1 MSNTIKTFQL
11 ELIIILFLFL
21 FHQTLSGQVLHNNGA
36 KVIMQPGV
44 NMFVIGTAQNSSN
57 GVISVQEA
65 AGLSAELIIT
75 NNFINNAVAGGDG
88 NFRVAGDWLN
98 NNTFNAGTGNVY
110 LNGAEQI
117 IGGTASTSFYNL
129 FLEGTGNKTQTI
141 NQTVTNILNLGDR
154 ELLTQQFS
162 MFVTNTNPS
171 AIVFTTGFV
180 SSLQNGFLSRNTAS
194 TNTYLFPVGS
204 SVGTFRYG
212 PVEIIPENNSASTYT
227 IRMANVDATTEGF
240 DRNSVAS
247 DICQTNALFYHRIN
261 RTAGT
266 TPVQMNIYFD
276 ENTDGSWEGIANWTA
291 NPNQWEI
298 IIGSTSTPT
307 SPLSYAQANNWN
319 TFTQTPYI
327 LYNSN
332 PIAQIDAAGP
342 FCINDTNV
350 SLNANPAGG
359 TWNGN
364 GITDVNIGTFDPAI
378 AGVGNHVIT
387 YTVGTGSCIVTEQ
400 ITITVNPLPDIA
412 ITAVSVQ
419 CENGNTITLEAL
431 PSGGLW
437 SGNGI
442 VNASNGI
449 FDPSVAGIGT
459 HTIVYQVTELCTAQ
473 ESITITVVSAPAIT
487 ISGIKESCTGALD
500 GSLTTS
506 VSGGTTPFDYIWNTG
521 DTSPNITN
529 AGTGTYS
536 VTVSDNN
543 GCSSSNSFVLQDP
556 NIPCLIY
563 PNHIYVPN
571 VFSPNN
577 DGQNDILFVRG
588 ENVSSIE
595 FIIYNRWGNKIFES
609 TSLSNG
615 WDGTYNGKPADS
627 CVYVYVVKGLYI
639 NGEEYQDTG
648 NFTLVR

>member
-1 MSNTIKTFQL
+1 MSNPIKTFQL
-11 ELIIILFLFL
+11 ELIIILFL

-36 KVIMQPGV
+36 KVIMQSGV
-44 NMFVIGTAQNSSN
+44 NMLVSGAAQNSSD
-57 GVISVQEA
+57 GLISVQEA

-129 FLEGTGNKTQTI
+129 LLEGTGNKTQTI
-141 NQTVTNILNLGDR
+141 NQTVTNILNLDDK
-154 ELLTQQFS
+154 ELLTQEFS
-162 MFVTNTNPS
+162 MFVISTNTN

-180 SSLQNGFLSRNTAS
+180 SNLQNGFLSRNTAS

-204 SVGTFRYG
+204 SVGTFRYR
-212 PVEIIPENNSASTYT
+212 PVEVIPENNSASTYT

-240 DRNSVAS
+240 DRDLVAP
-247 DICQTNALFYHRIN
+247 DICQTNPLFYHRIN

-276 ENTDGSWEGIANWTA
+276 ENTDGSWEGIANWTT

-298 IIGSTSTPT
+298 IIGSTSTPS

-342 FCINDTNV
+342 FCINDTSV

-442 VNASNGI
+442 VNESNGI
-449 FDPSVAGIGT
+449 FDPSVAGVGI
-459 HTIVYQVTELCTAQ
+459 HTIVYQITTPCSAQ
-473 ESITITVVSAPAIT
+473 ESITITVATAPTIT
-487 ISGIKESCTGALD
+487 ITGINESCTGAMD
-500 GSLTTS
+500 GNLTTS
-506 VSGGTTPFDYIWNTG
+506 VSGGTTPFNYEWNTG
-521 DTSPNITN
+521 ETSPNITN
-529 AGTGTYS
+529 VGAGTYS
-536 VTVSDNN
+536 VTVTDSN
-543 GCSSSNSFVLQDP
+543 GCSSTSNSILNDP

-563 PNHIYVPN
+563 PNHIYIPN
-571 VFSPNN
+571 VFSPNS
-577 DGQNDILFVRG
+577 DGENDILFVRG
-588 ENVSSIE
+588 ENIASIE
-595 FIIYNRWGNKIFES
+595 FIIYNRWGNKLFETKNIS
-609 TSLSNG
+609 QG
-615 WDGTYNGKPADS
+615 WNGKYKGKPVNAG
-627 CVYVYVVKGLYI
+627 VYVYVVKGLYI
-639 NGEEYQDTG
+639 DGQEFQDKG